1 MAIMTRILR
10 LWKADIHGVMDQLE
24 DKELLLK
31 QYLREMESSLD
42 EKENRLKSITASLK
56 RIENTHNQCEQE
68 IEKLEEDLKLA
79 LRKENDEIA
88 RLLIRKQRSQQI
100 YLQEMQR
107 QQHNLEQDRTSLIDS
122 LKEQRLQYET
132 MRAKTEAYCRD
143 AEMRKQNDSFSS
155 AHDSFGDRGID
166 DNEIELEL
174 MRRKEAMSGEGAYE

>member
-42 EKENRLKSITASLK
+42 EKENRVQSITASLK
-56 RIENTHNQCEQE
+56 RIENAHNQCALE
-68 IEKLEEDLKLA
+68 IEKLEKDLELA

-88 RLLIRKQRSQQI
+88 RLLIRKQRSQQV

-107 QQHNLEQDRTSLIDS
+107 QQQDLDQDRTNLLEC

-132 MRAKTEAYCRD
+132 MRVKTETYCRD
-143 AEMRKQNDSFSS
+143 AEMRKQSDSSS
-155 AHDSFGDRGID
+155 SSYDGFGDRGID

-174 MRRKEAMSGEGAYE
+174 MRRKEAMSGEGNYE